1 MSGNSSPNLFTN
13 DIRWEFVMSN
23 AETRSNYERFTID
36 EIDMILIRDEI
47 GIACFGYIPSQ
58 ERRTV
63 K

>member
-1 MSGNSSPNLFTN
+1 
-13 DIRWEFVMSN
+13 MSN